1 MVNLPTY
8 QPRGAVTRAPQSSLS
23 AAEIANPFQQIADA
37 LGNAGK
43 AFEAKEMEDA
53 SNDGQNAVY
62 RGADGSL
69 QVDLKSNFTATGR
82 SYNRAAQQGYA
93 ARLAGDIRAR
103 GSALADDSKGN
114 IDTFNSSWKAFRDQT
129 LSAVP
134 KDFRGAATTMLDTEG
149 PRFALGVSERKRTAD
164 LKEFE
169 GNIKSEIQLLDDDM
183 SALARSGGTGTD
195 AYRQKQ
201 SQLKTLWSELAQ
213 NPDFTVGDKEADISM
228 RRMESRHMSEAMLGT
243 VEKSLST
250 GGLAAARDVA
260 NRILTDETLSLTPS
274 ERRQYAG
281 LASER
286 ISSYTAQRKADLKPV
301 QDQSKVIQERLK
313 TGVGLDNDDIDIV
326 ARQLSS
332 GGDMAGALDLYNAR
346 AVAKTLNSF
355 GLADN
360 RLQMNMTEAAFSR
373 ANGGDVLLA
382 AIQGVES
389 DGNPNAVSSKGAAGL
404 MQVMTETADGIAREL
419 GDPAYPS
426 NGTRE
431 QKQDY
436 LKNVDVSQK
445 YGSHYFNQMMARYG
459 GDREAA
465 LIAYN
470 AGPKR
475 ADAWLS
481 AGRDDSAIPKE
492 SADYYKKV
500 LNRAGSSRP
509 ASPEEITVA
518 RTFLQGRTDK
528 DASHIDGLQDGFAV
542 KLSRLIQSAPPEM
555 RDKLGVYSGARSVE
569 RQAELWQEAL
579 KKYGSA
585 EEARKWVAPPGNSEH
600 NHGNAADLSF
610 GGASLA
616 NAPDDVA
623 KWLHDNAGQYGL
635 KFPLG
640 NENWHIEDDG
650 TRGGKSSMAVA
661 PEVIKEYQ
669 AEATRDAKDLFGDI
683 KAGYDKGFTPA
694 ITDINLLT
702 RQLAVV
708 DDQDFKR
715 EVADYF
721 TSQSAITAVQNMA
734 PGDVESLMSQL
745 RADTSDGATA
755 AQQQI
760 MTGMQAA
767 QEARTKALADDPI
780 GYAVN
785 RGLVPAPPALDLSQP
800 DTWGNTFQSL
810 QRGVDV
816 LQTRGEVGN
825 ISALRPEMLGQVS
838 NMLETATPQQS
849 MQLLSSMAASMRP
862 ETYKATL
869 GKLYAS
875 GQGRAAATAG
885 ALAPHNPAAAE
896 GILRGQLLLKENPLL
911 APKKTD
917 DNRADIDTML
927 PLGAFSSGSEASR
940 QFLLESATARYADL
954 SQQSGDTSGDLNSD
968 RMQQAITE
976 VTGGVLDM
984 NGYPVIAPTYG
995 MTQDD
1000 FDKRLSGLTD
1010 ADLAGAVTTSGQP
1023 VRARDLISQG
1033 RIRAV
1038 ADGRYVLEF
1047 GPEASPTYVM
1057 RQPSP
1062 GNYRG
1067 PSTFVLD
1074 LGSR

>member
-8 QPRGAVTRAPQSSLS
+8 QPRGSVTRAPQSSLS

-62 RGADGSL
+62 RNPDGSL
-69 QVDLKSNFTATGR
+69 HVDLKSNFTATGR

-93 ARLAGDIRAR
+93 ARMAGDIRAR
-103 GSALADDSKGN
+103 GSAMADDAKGN
-114 IDTFNSSWKAFRDQT
+114 IDTFNASWRSFRDQT
-129 LSAVP
+129 LTVVP
-134 KDFRGAATTMLDTEG
+134 KEFRGAVTTMLDTEG
-149 PRFALGVSERKRTAD
+149 PRLALGVSERKRTAD

-169 GNIKSEIQLLDDDM
+169 GNIKSEIQLIDDDM

-201 SQLKTLWSELAQ
+201 AQLKTLWTELAE

-243 VEKSLST
+243 VEKSLET
-250 GGLAAARDVA
+250 GGLAAAREVSK
-260 NRILTDETLSLTPS
+260 RLLTDETLSLTPS
-274 ERRQYAG
+274 ERRQYAS
-281 LASER
+281 LANER
-286 ISSYTAQRKADLKPV
+286 ISSYVTQRKADLKPA

-346 AVAKTLNSF
+346 AVAKTLRSF

-360 RLQMNMTEAAFSR
+360 RTQMNMAEATMSR
-373 ANGGDVLLA
+373 ANGGDAIIA

-389 DGNPNAVSSKGAAGL
+389 KGNPNAVSAKGATGL
-404 MQVMTETADGIAREL
+404 MQVMPGTAGEIAVEL
-419 GDPAYPS
+419 GDASFPA
-426 NGTRE
+426 NGTDDE
-431 QKQDY
+431 KQAY
-436 LKNVDVSQK
+436 LKDPEISRQ
-445 YGSHYFNQMMARYG
+445 YGTHYFNKMMTRYG

-470 AGPKR
+470 GGPDR
-475 ADAWLS
+475 ADAWLAS
-481 AGRDDSAIPKE
+481 GRNDSAIPKE
-492 SADYYKKV
+492 TADYYKKV
-500 LNRAGSSRP
+500 LSNTGVSVTVT
-509 ASPEEITVA
+509 PEEITVA
-518 RTFLQGRTDK
+518 KTFLQGRTDK

-555 RDKLGVYSGARSVE
+555 RDKLGIYSGARSVE

-610 GGASLA
+610 NGTSLA
-616 NAPDDVA
+616 NAPDDVV

-650 TRGGKSSMAVA
+650 TRGGKPSTTVA
-661 PEVIKEYQ
+661 PDVIREYQ
-669 AEATRDAKDLFGDI
+669 AETTRDAKDLFDDI

-702 RQLAVV
+702 RQLAIV
-708 DDQDFKR
+708 DDKDFRR

-721 TSQSAITAVQNMA
+721 TSQSSIAAVQNMA

-760 MTGMQAA
+760 LTGLQAS
-767 QEARTKALADDPI
+767 QEARTKALNDDPI

-785 RGLVPAPPALDLSQP
+785 RGLTPAPPALDLSQP
-800 DTWGNTFQSL
+800 DTWSGTFQSL
-810 QRGVDV
+810 QRGVDI
-816 LQTRGEVGN
+816 LQMRGEVGN
-825 ISALRPEMLGQVS
+825 IPALRPEMLGQVS

-849 MQLLSSMAASMRP
+849 MQLLSSMAANMRP

-896 GILRGQLLLKENPLL
+896 GILRGQILLKENPLL
-911 APKKTD
+911 APKKND

-927 PLGAFSSGSEASR
+927 PPGAFSTGSEASR

-954 SQQSGDTSGDLNSD
+954 SQQSGDTSGELNSD

-1010 ADLAGAVTTSGQP
+1010 ADLAGAVTASGQP

-1038 ADGRYVLEF
+1038 SDGRYVLEF
-1047 GPEASPTYVM
+1047 GPESSPTYVL

-1062 GNYRG
+1062 GNYRSA
-1067 PSTFVLD
+1067 STFVLD